1 MGNTA
6 YILTK
11 EDVPQYI
18 QEIVKR
24 LHIVMIDYIDDKE
37 QNWWGYTFKLK
48 AKWKLSYEHQLEADC
63 EKLLKWCKRWNAH
76 AELIKYMWWNKEVPC
91 QGYEYTKTHYRKAMR
106 KGFHNH
112 ALLVI
117 SDPVAHRFEKDNF
130 YR

>member
-24 LHIVMIDYIDDKE
+24 LHIVMIDHIDDKG

-76 AELIKYMWWNKEVPC
+76 AELIKYMWWMLWNNSGTYKSYLQSC
-91 QGYEYTKTHYRKAMR
+91 QKLQTTHP
-106 KGFHNH
+106 
-112 ALLVI
+112 
-117 SDPVAHRFEKDNF
+117 D
-130 YR
+130 